1 MELWN
6 HLTTI
11 CIVDDTETPG
21 AGRTLTESV
30 DSLTDVDTDNLHNRT
45 FEDARAVTLWLL
57 SKNQTKNVLR
67 PRSEV
72 RSDR

>member
-1 MELWN
+1 MT
-6 HLTTI
+6 LTLSDTI
-11 CIVDDTETPG
+11 LNSDTETPG
-21 AGRTLTESV
+21 AERTLTESV

-45 FEDARAVTLWLL
+45 LEDARAVTLWLL